1 MSDDVAVI
9 AEIILEAACP
19 DCDEPKKYAAVGAIL
34 NIERLKARLEE
45 LLGTPVGLAYCPAC
59 GLRLVAGG
67 QQYGV
72 NERIEMLKHQLADLE
87 RPVVGEGTKL

>member
-34 NIERLKARLEE
+34 NIERLKARL
-45 LLGTPVGLAYCPAC
+45 PVGKAAKSAK
-59 GLRLVAGG
+59 R
-67 QQYGV
+67 
-72 NERIEMLKHQLADLE
+72 RRRK
-87 RPVVGEGTKL
+87 K